1 VLWGVGAIG
10 WCTWAASA
18 GAQEPLTLLDVLDR
32 AAVHGA
38 GVEISDA
45 QRARARAAVVAARSA
60 FDPLYQG
67 SLELIPSTRTR
78 GYAGGFLA
86 ELETKG
92 WSVEQSVSGATPL
105 GTSYALGVGLAR
117 NTQST
122 TLDIGGVRSVDLYD
136 GFTANLFASVSQEL
150 LRGYRLAFNLQNVT
164 RASNALAEA
173 DLLLEV
179 ERQNAVLDGAR
190 AYWAWSYTVESW
202 RIAIDATL
210 VAEEAL
216 RVGRLRVERGQLAP
230 VEATRLEAALVQ
242 ARQDEIDAENAAEA
256 AANVVLAAM
265 GEDPSRS
272 VVPATPPGDVP
283 ELQLDVDRVRAV
295 ARAQRLEL
303 ALARQRV
310 ASAELDLSNARH
322 GLLPSVA
329 ATAQAGVGSLR
340 CPRGTSDPTC
350 TVGDVWGAIAGLG
363 AEDNLPYY
371 AVGGRVTAPL
381 GNSRARGVRDDAAGL
396 VEQRRR
402 ELELLEHQT
411 DAAVEEQVRALQS
424 ARARMELA
432 DAKLRLAE
440 ETLAAEEALAAAGRL
455 LQKDVLEARTEVARG
470 RVEAARARTD
480 FRLAQAELL
489 ALQGQLSRSE
499 PGGSTPGF

>member
-1 VLWGVGAIG
+1 
-10 WCTWAASA
+10 
-18 GAQEPLTLLDVLDR
+18 
-32 AAVHGA
+32 
-38 GVEISDA
+38 
-45 QRARARAAVVAARSA
+45 
-60 FDPLYQG
+60 
-67 SLELIPSTRTR
+67 
-78 GYAGGFLA
+78 
-86 ELETKG
+86 
-92 WSVEQSVSGATPL
+92 
-105 GTSYALGVGLAR
+105 
-117 NTQST
+117 
-122 TLDIGGVRSVDLYD
+122 
-136 GFTANLFASVSQEL
+136 
-150 LRGYRLAFNLQNVT
+150 
-164 RASNALAEA
+164 
-173 DLLLEV
+173 LEV